1 MPGITGR
8 NLNEKWKVGAK
19 HALYHKDGTWYERL
33 EKFTGALF
41 DPYGYILFETLEA
54 YQMCPNL
61 SHG

>member
-33 EKFTGALF
+33 EKFPGALF
-41 DPYGYILFETLEA
+41 DPYGYILFEDT
-54 YQMCPNL
+54 
-61 SHG
+61 